1 VTITQDSGPHPGP
14 MKFFASRAGKEGR
27 LGSGA
32 PPFAAASRRSS
43 GKRRLA
49 NRKHQVMPYLSGKHI
64 VLLMQPGKLG
74 FEIAYSLLQ
83 AAHL

>member
-1 VTITQDSGPHPGP
+1 
-14 MKFFASRAGKEGR
+14 
-27 LGSGA
+27 
-32 PPFAAASRRSS
+32 
-43 GKRRLA
+43 
-49 NRKHQVMPYLSGKHI
+49 MPYLSGKHI

>member
-1 VTITQDSGPHPGP
+1 MGNEGKRDAWFQ
-14 MKFFASRAGKEGR
+14 AS
-27 LGSGA
+27 LCYV
-32 PPFAAASRRSS
+32 AASRRSS
-43 GKRRLA
+43 GERRLA
-49 NRKHQVMPYLSGKHI
+49 NRNQQVVIRLRGKHV